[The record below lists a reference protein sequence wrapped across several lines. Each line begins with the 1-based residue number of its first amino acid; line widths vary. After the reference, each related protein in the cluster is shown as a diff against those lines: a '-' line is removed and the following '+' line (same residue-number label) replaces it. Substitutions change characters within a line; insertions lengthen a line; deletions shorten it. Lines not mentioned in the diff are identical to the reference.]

1 MSLSKLMK
9 VYSVQL
15 NTVWE
20 NKPATYERTNKLV
33 LEAAPIPGSLIV
45 LPETFSTGFST
56 NLAAT
61 AQGPS
66 LEDETFLSAL
76 AVKTKCT
83 VMAGI
88 VSRVNER
95 QGRNESITF
104 GPDGKL
110 VARYGKIHP
119 FSMGGET
126 EVHQSGTEIVTFGL
140 NGFTV
145 APFVCYD
152 LRFPEIFR
160 CAVDKGANF
169 FVVIANWPV
178 KRDQHWLT
186 LLQARAIENLAYVVG
201 VNRCGKDPDFFY
213 SGRSVV
219 VDPHGVIISDAGSD
233 EHVITTEIDLDTVEN
248 WRHDFPPLRDRH
260 WK

>member
-1 MSLSKLMK
+1 MK

-20 NKPATYERTNKLV
+20 NKPATYEHASKLV
-33 LEAAPIPGSLIV
+33 LQAEPLPGSLIV

-61 AQGPS
+61 AQGPA

-76 AVKTKCT
+76 TLKTKCT

-88 VSRVNER
+88 VSRLSP
-95 QGRNESITF
+95 QKGRNESVTF

-119 FSMGGET
+119 FSLGGET
-126 EVHQSGTEIVTFGL
+126 EVHQSGTEIVTFPL
-140 NGFTV
+140 NGFNV

-160 CAVDKGANF
+160 SAMDKGADLI
-169 FVVIANWPV
+169 VVIANWPV
-178 KRDQHWLT
+178 KRDRHWLT

-201 VNRCGKDPDFFY
+201 VNRCGSDPQFYY

-219 VDPHGVIISDAGSD
+219 VDPHGTIISDAGS
-233 EHVITTEIDLDTVEN
+233 EERVVTTEIDLELLQN
-248 WRHDFPPLRDRH
+248 WRRDFPALRDKH
-260 WK
+260 WP

>member
-1 MSLSKLMK
+1 MK

-20 NKPATYERTNKLV
+20 NKPATYERTSKLV
-33 LEAAPIPGSLIV
+33 LDASPVPDSLIV

-56 NLAAT
+56 NLTVT
-61 AQGPS
+61 AQGQR
-66 LEDETFLSAL
+66 LEDEAFLSDL
-76 AVKTKCT
+76 AQKTRCH
-83 VMAGI
+83 VLAGI
-88 VSRVNER
+88 VSRIAPDK
-95 QGRNESITF
+95 GRNESVAF

-110 VARYGKIHP
+110 VARYDKIHP
-119 FSMGGET
+119 FSMGGEL
-126 EVHQSGTEIVTFGL
+126 EVHQPGSEIITYPL

-145 APFVCYD
+145 APFICYD

-160 CAVDKGANF
+160 SAVDAGANL

-178 KRDQHWLT
+178 KRDRHWLT

-201 VNRCGKDPDFFY
+201 VNRCGSDPQFYY

-219 VDPHGVIISDAGSD
+219 VDPHGIVISDAGG
-233 EHVITTEIDLDTVEN
+233 EERVVCTELDLNLVQN
-248 WRHDFPPLRDRH
+248 WRRDFPPLRDKH

>member
-1 MSLSKLMK
+1 MK

-20 NKPATYERTNKLV
+20 NKEATYERTRQLV
-33 LEAAPIPGSLIV
+33 FDAAPVHGSLIV

-56 NLAAT
+56 NLPVT
-61 AQGPS
+61 AQGPD
-66 LEDETFLSAL
+66 LEDEKFLSTL
-76 AVKTKCT
+76 ARETKCNIT
-83 VMAGI
+83 AGI
-88 VSRVNER
+88 VSRLTP
-95 QGRNESITF
+95 QKGRNESVTF
-104 GPDGKL
+104 GPDGRL
-110 VARYGKIHP
+110 IARYGKIHP
-119 FSMGGET
+119 FSMGGEL
-126 EVHQSGTEIVTFGL
+126 EVHQQGTEIVTFEL

-160 CAVDKGANF
+160 SAVDRGANL

-178 KRDQHWLT
+178 KRDRHWLT

-201 VNRCGKDPDFFY
+201 VNRCGIDPHFFY

-219 VDPHGVIISDAGSD
+219 VDPHGIIIADAGGE
-233 EHVITTEIDLDTVEN
+233 EHVTVTELDLDLVQN
-248 WRHDFPPLRDRH
+248 WRRDFPPLRDKH

>member
-1 MSLSKLMK
+1 MK

-20 NKPATYERTNKLV
+20 NKTATYERARQLV
-33 LEAAPIPGSLIV
+33 LEAAPVQGSLIV

-56 NLAAT
+56 NLAVT
-61 AQGPS
+61 AQGPD
-66 LEDETFLSAL
+66 LEDEKFLAAL
-76 AVKTKCT
+76 ARDTKCT
-83 VMAGI
+83 ITAGI
-88 VSRVNER
+88 VSRLTA
-95 QGRNESITF
+95 QKGRNESVTF
-104 GPDGKL
+104 GPDGEL
-110 VARYGKIHP
+110 IARYGKIHP
-119 FSMGGET
+119 FSMGGELD
-126 EVHQSGTEIVTFGL
+126 VHQPGTEIVTFDL
-140 NGFTV
+140 HGFKV

-160 CAVDKGANF
+160 SAVDQGANL

-178 KRDQHWLT
+178 KRDHHWLT

-201 VNRCGKDPDFFY
+201 VNRCGIDPQFFY

-219 VDPHGVIISDAGSD
+219 VDPHGIIITDAGGE
-233 EHVITTEIDLDTVEN
+233 EHVTITELNLDQVQT
-248 WRHDFPPLRDRH
+248 WRQEFPPLRDRH